1 MVGIFG
7 KKQQDDFAYQDQPVE
22 AAVEPSAT
30 PTPPAGSIDGVIPTH
45 QDPAPA
51 PNPPSNEALTPDDPS
66 MNDAGD
72 YIMAEPSVPQN
83 TWETQGPHQHDD
95 VIDQQPVQP
104 AASGITEDS
113 TPQQDDSPAQDNWES
128 PPQPEAA
135 SEDPAPVKP
144 ASSSAQEPTL
154 TPVSVSAPDHLNE
167 IREKALKELSP
178 LVQHLDQS
186 PEEKFHTAM
195 MMLQATDDHSL
206 VKTAYEAAQEI
217 TDEKTRAQA
226 LLDIVNEINYFSQKS

>member
-83 TWETQGPHQHDD
+83 SWENQGLHQHDD
-95 VIDQQPVQP
+95 VIDQQPIQSAP
-104 AASGITEDS
+104 SETTEDS
-113 TPQQDDSPAQDNWES
+113 ALSQQDNSQAQEGWEAA
-128 PPQPEAA
+128 PQPEAA
-135 SEDPAPVKP
+135 PESPDPAEQTNSP
-144 ASSSAQEPTL
+144 QEPTP
-154 TPVSVSAPDHLNE
+154 TPVSVSTPDHLSE
-167 IREKALKELSP
+167 IRDKALKELSP